1 METLHDLARMFLP
14 LVIIMDPLGNLTF
27 FLLFTQD
34 QDEPTRRR
42 TALIAA
48 IGAAAILL
56 LFSLSGEVLLRFFAI
71 GLPAFQLAGG
81 VILFIHALQML
92 HLIPQGIKTTSE
104 EQEEGIAKEH
114 VGLVPIATPLVAGPG
129 AVTAVLVWRQQAA
142 EFHDLV
148 LLNGA
153 ILAACILVY
162 LVFAAARR
170 LRQLL
175 GVGGIRVATRL
186 MGLLLAVI
194 AVQFMVNGV
203 QELRSEPVSAVA
215 EIVNQR

>member
-1 METLHDLARMFLP
+1 MCAIPFAKDAMELLHDAAKLLLP

-34 QDEPTRRR
+34 QDDPTRRR

-48 IGAAAILL
+48 AGAGAILL
-56 LFSLSGEVLLRFFAI
+56 LFSFSGEALLQFFAI
-71 GLPAFQLAGG
+71 GLPAFQLSGG
-81 VILFIHALQML
+81 LILLIHALQML

-104 EQEEGIAKEH
+104 EQEEGIAKEN
-114 VGLVPIATPLVAGPG
+114 VGLVPLATPLLAGPG

-153 ILAACILVY
+153 IIAACILTY
-162 LVFAAARR
+162 LVFASARR
-170 LRQLL
+170 LRELL

-203 QELRSEPVSAVA
+203 QALR
-215 EIVNQR
+215 